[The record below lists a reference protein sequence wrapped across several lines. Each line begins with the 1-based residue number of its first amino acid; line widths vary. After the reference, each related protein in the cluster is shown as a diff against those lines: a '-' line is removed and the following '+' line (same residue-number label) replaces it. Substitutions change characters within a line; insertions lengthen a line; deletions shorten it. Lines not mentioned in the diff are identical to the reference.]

1 LVANEGNITV
11 ALDITVTEE
20 LKQEGIA
27 RDIVNRVQNIR
38 KSRDYDITDKINLV
52 FAPNADTDAAINAY
66 SDYIAR
72 QVLATSITIGD
83 IAGLEGV
90 ETLED
95 VEVIPVEETTAVV
108 TENVEN
114 EETVEAIE
122 EEIVEETIEEVVE
135 ENVEEIKE
143 TMEESDAPVF
153 AKANVGMVF
162 GVECVFMPYYEGCES
177 DDVLKIPMSKQ
188 SFEAL
193 KEKKQIKIFKN
204 AEKKRKKEQIMQKK
218 IAQRLQLKRAKELK
232 KQKNDK

>member
-1 LVANEGNITV
+1 M
-11 ALDITVTEE
+11 
-20 LKQEGIA
+20 
-27 RDIVNRVQNIR
+27 
-38 KSRDYDITDKINLV
+38 
-52 FAPNADTDAAINAY
+52 
-66 SDYIAR
+66 
-72 QVLATSITIGD
+72 
-83 IAGLEGV
+83 
-90 ETLED
+90 
-95 VEVIPVEETTAVV
+95 
-108 TENVEN
+108 
-114 EETVEAIE
+114 
-122 EEIVEETIEEVVE
+122 VE

-143 TMEESDAPVF
+143 TMGESDAPVF

-204 AEKKRKKEQIMQKK
+204 AEKKRKKEQIRQKK